1 MLIESLSAPEVVS
14 DTSSASIETAMDS
27 RRRGRTDS
35 PTEPLHLAPAKGG
48 LRNVAPALETRSKIG
63 ALWGER
69 RKADRFGQ
77 LIGASPPM
85 QRVYDLISRVAPT
98 EASVLIAGET
108 GTGKEVVAQAIH
120 SLSHRSKEAFLPLN
134 CGAVSA
140 ALIESELFGHERG
153 SFTGADRLHRG
164 YFERADQGTLFL
176 DEITEMPSDLQ
187 VRLLRVLET
196 SVVGRVGGTETLE
209 LDVRIIAAT
218 NQRPEEAIA
227 AGLLREDL
235 LYRLNV
241 FPLTLPPLR
250 ERGEDVVL
258 LADEFLGDLN
268 VAEGTSKRFT
278 AGCLERLRRHAW
290 PGNVRE
296 LRNVV
301 HRAFILAEENVGVD
315 CLPLP
320 PLSNVRGETS
330 RATEGFGASS
340 LVTRLGTPL
349 AEAERRLI
357 LATLDYCGG
366 CKQKAAQ
373 TLGIGLKTLYSR
385 LREYKAR
392 LADRAPR
399 GPGLQLGESG
409 SARYLAL

>member
-1 MLIESLSAPEVVS
+1 MGRGTHSGPLR
-14 DTSSASIETAMDS
+14 TAHWRLPGHAEGVRPDQP
-27 RRRGRTDS
+27 RGA
-35 PTEPLHLAPAKGG
+35 HG
-48 LRNVAPALETRSKIG
+48 
-63 ALWGER
+63 
-69 RKADRFGQ
+69 
-77 LIGASPPM
+77 
-85 QRVYDLISRVAPT
+85 
-98 EASVLIAGET
+98 ASVLIAGET

-164 YFERADQGTLFL
+164 YFERADRGTLFL
-176 DEITEMPSDLQ
+176 DEITEMPGDLQ

-196 SVVGRVGGTETLE
+196 SVVGRVGGTQTLE
-209 LDVRIIAAT
+209 INVRIIAAT

-241 FPLTLPPLR
+241 FPLMLPPLR

-258 LADEFLGDLN
+258 LADAFLGDLN
-268 VAEGTSKRFT
+268 VAEGTAKKFT
-278 AGCLERLRRHAW
+278 AACLERLRRHAW

-320 PLSNVRGETS
+320 PLSNV
-330 RATEGFGASS
+330 
-340 LVTRLGTPL
+340 
-349 AEAERRLI
+349 
-357 LATLDYCGG
+357 
-366 CKQKAAQ
+366 
-373 TLGIGLKTLYSR
+373 
-385 LREYKAR
+385 
-392 LADRAPR
+392 
-399 GPGLQLGESG
+399 SG
-409 SARYLAL
+409 